1 MDELQ
6 IEKLEDVILNL
17 KLISKIKQNDKM
29 IVVNKIIQVDHR
41 LFQPLFRWYTSDNR
55 SETFNFITLIINK
68 GIENLSSEKKEDV
81 FYSKDFIKKEL
92 LNCLEGLE
100 NLGAT
105 YKNDILISSK
115 IDLLKDKIKKIC
127 NFENKNKNEYSNNN
141 KKKGND

>member
-29 IVVNKIIQVDHR
+29 IVVNKVIQVDHR

-81 FYSKDFIKKEL
+81 IYSKDFIKKEL

-127 NFENKNKNEYSNNN
+127 NFENKNKNEYSNNS

>member
-1 MDELQ
+1 MEELQ

-29 IVVNKIIQVDHR
+29 IVVNKVIQVDHR

-81 FYSKDFIKKEL
+81 IYSKDFIKKEL

-127 NFENKNKNEYSNNN
+127 NFENKNKNEYSNNS

>member
-1 MDELQ
+1 MEELQ

-29 IVVNKIIQVDHR
+29 IIVNKVIQVDHR
-41 LFQPLFRWYTSDNR
+41 LLQPLFRWYTSDNR

-68 GIENLSSEKKEDV
+68 GIENLSSEKKEDMI
-81 FYSKDFIKKEL
+81 YSKDFIKKEL

-127 NFENKNKNEYSNNN
+127 NFENKNKNEYSNNS

>member
-1 MDELQ
+1 MEELQ
-6 IEKLEDVILNL
+6 IDKLEDVILNL

-29 IVVNKIIQVDHR
+29 IVVNKIIQVDNR
-41 LFQPLFRWYTSDNR
+41 FLQPIFRWYTSDNR
-55 SETFNFITLIINK
+55 AETFNFITLIINK
-68 GIENLSSEKKEDV
+68 GIENLLSDKKEDSI
-81 FYSKDFIKKEL
+81 YNKDFIKKEL
-92 LNCLEGLE
+92 LNCLQGLE

>member
-1 MDELQ
+1 MEELQ
-6 IEKLEDVILNL
+6 IDKLEDVILNL

-29 IVVNKIIQVDHR
+29 IVVNKIIQVDNR
-41 LFQPLFRWYTSDNR
+41 FLQPILRWYTSDNR
-55 SETFNFITLIINK
+55 AETFNFITLIINK
-68 GIENLSSEKKEDV
+68 GTENLLSDKKEDSI
-81 FYSKDFIKKEL
+81 YTKDFIKKEL
-92 LNCLEGLE
+92 LNSLQGLE

-127 NFENKNKNEYSNNN
+127 NFEIKNKNEYSNNN

>member
-1 MDELQ
+1 MEELQ
-6 IEKLEDVILNL
+6 IDKLEDVILNL

-29 IVVNKIIQVDHR
+29 IVVNKIIQVDNR
-41 LFQPLFRWYTSDNR
+41 FLQPIFRWYTSDNR
-55 SETFNFITLIINK
+55 AETFNFITLIINK
-68 GIENLSSEKKEDV
+68 GTENLLSDKKEDSI
-81 FYSKDFIKKEL
+81 YSKEFIKKEL
-92 LNCLEGLE
+92 LNSLQGLE

>member
-29 IVVNKIIQVDHR
+29 IVVNKVIQVDHR

-81 FYSKDFIKKEL
+81 IYTKDFIKKEL

>member
-1 MDELQ
+1 MEELQ
-6 IEKLEDVILNL
+6 IDKLEDVILNL

-29 IVVNKIIQVDHR
+29 IVVNKIIQVDNR
-41 LFQPLFRWYTSDNR
+41 FLQPIFRWYTSDNR
-55 SETFNFITLIINK
+55 AETFNFITLIINK
-68 GIENLSSEKKEDV
+68 GTENLLSDKKEDSI
-81 FYSKDFIKKEL
+81 YSKDFIKKEL
-92 LNCLEGLE
+92 LNCLQGLE

>member
-1 MDELQ
+1 MEELQ

-29 IVVNKIIQVDHR
+29 IIVNKVIQVDHR
-41 LFQPLFRWYTSDNR
+41 LLQPLFRWYTSDNR

-68 GIENLSSEKKEDV
+68 GIENLSSEKKEDMI
-81 FYSKDFIKKEL
+81 YSKDFIKKEL

-127 NFENKNKNEYSNNN
+127 NFESKNKNEYSNYN